1 MENYSSS
8 IFKKCFFVVSTLGFI
23 YTLKLF
29 LKNLFSV
36 EHFYIV
42 QGNISSLKL
51 SQTLRNNFTI
61 KLVVESDWDE
71 ILKNL
76 RALNPAER
84 KEILVR
90 LFFYQAG
97 LKNCYIIRTK
107 TGEIAAM
114 QWLICPSENSIVQQ
128 HFNTRFY
135 PLKKNQV
142 MIENVYTFPTARGI
156 GSLPAI
162 TTELL
167 RIAKEKGFKS
177 VVFYVSKDK
186 IAPLNEFIGCGC
198 KIRKI
203 MIETKILGRTKRNL

>member
-1 MENYSSS
+1 MEDYASS
-8 IFKKCFFVVSTLGFI
+8 IFKKGFFALSNLGCI
-23 YTLKLF
+23 YIFKLF
-29 LKNLFSV
+29 LKNIFSI

-42 QGNISSLKL
+42 QGNISSLKPP
-51 SQTLRNNFTI
+51 QRLRSNCII

-76 RALNPAER
+76 RSLDPADR

-97 LKNCYIIRTK
+97 LKNCYIARTK
-107 TGEIAAM
+107 TGEIAAI
-114 QWLICPSENSIVQQ
+114 QWLIYPSENSIVQQ

-135 PLKKNQV
+135 PLRNNQII
-142 MIENVYTFPTARGI
+142 IENVYTFPNVRGI
-156 GSLPAI
+156 GYLPAI

-167 RIAKEKGFKS
+167 HIAKEKGFKS
-177 VVFYVSKDK
+177 VIFYVSKDK

-198 KIRKI
+198 KIRKM
-203 MIETKILGRTKRNL
+203 MIETKILGRTKRKL